1 MTGFLLKILS
11 FFVGGI
17 KYIFVSMAKNLPDKM
32 AEKMANKIVLN
43 NNKKQNTYKYSKKI
57 GFVDRVKANQKIFSD
72 FIILSKSNADPTKTS
87 YQKKLV
93 KTQHPLHNAVVEEM
107 ELWKAVKAG
116 TISPEERAPINE
128 LLSVSGTTAD
138 FSKRYLKK
146 IGRKRLKYCKDYIE
160 ILKKYQKYP
169 IDNYKP
175 IRLQC
180 LTNYIEATK
189 KYYELLY
196 SYLPTDKRNIIEK
209 AFDK

>member
-1 MTGFLLKILS
+1 MLDFLIKFAEIIIGKVAENWSKIKEWWKNTKIFKFLNRYS
-11 FFVGGI
+11 AYREI
-17 KYIFVSMAKNLPDKM
+17 KL
-32 AEKMANKIVLN
+32 
-43 NNKKQNTYKYSKKI
+43 
-57 GFVDRVKANQKIFSD
+57 NQKTFNTFILLNISNIDQIKTKNQKAMFS
-72 FIILSKSNADPTKTS
+72 I
-87 YQKKLV
+87 
-93 KTQHPLHNAVVEEM
+93 QHPLHKAVVSEM
-107 ELWKAVKAG
+107 ELWRAIKAS

-146 IGRKRLKYCKDYIE
+146 VGKKRLKYCKDYIE
-160 ILKKYQKYP
+160 ILKKYQKYQ

-180 LTNYIEATK
+180 IINYTEATK

-196 SYLPTDKRNIIEK
+196 SYLPIDKRNIIEK